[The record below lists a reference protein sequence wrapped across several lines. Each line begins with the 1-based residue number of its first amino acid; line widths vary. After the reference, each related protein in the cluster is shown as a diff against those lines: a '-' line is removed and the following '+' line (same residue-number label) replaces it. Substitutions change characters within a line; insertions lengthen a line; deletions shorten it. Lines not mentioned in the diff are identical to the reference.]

1 MGGRG
6 DAVWVFVDVSRDGS
20 SLGFMGSWAGA

>member
-1 MGGRG
+1 MVGWG

-20 SLGFMGSWAGA
+20 SLGLMDSWAGA